1 MITGWKTVG
10 FNVLAAILPVL
21 EVSGVELGLE
31 GNALALYGL
40 GVVVGNTILRFFTK
54 TPVFKSE

>member
-40 GVVVGNTILRFFTK
+40 GVTVGNVILRFFTK

>member
-1 MITGWKTVG
+1 MKGYKTVL
-10 FNVLAAILPVL
+10 FNIGAAIMPIL

-40 GVVVGNTILRFFTK
+40 GVTVVNVVLRFFTTTAIGK
-54 TPVFKSE
+54 AE